1 VAYTC
6 NLLLRTL
13 PVIEQELY
21 PEYEEPPHLGFSDW
35 AHPMAAGT
43 INRPDQTS

>member
-6 NLLLRTL
+6 NLLLPTL
-13 PVIEQELY
+13 PVIEQKLY
-21 PEYEEPPHLGFSDW
+21 AEYEGPPHLGFSDW
-35 AHPMAAGT
+35 PDFVAAGT